1 MHNFRIFFTGSP
13 ACGLEFK
20 PEVPRCNSLTEI
32 DFRRE
37 QILFKREAQE
47 REIAIAA
54 YIQWIKTDVNMA
66 IRAIAAVNLF

>member
-1 MHNFRIFFTGSP
+1 MHNFRIFFTGSS

-47 REIAIAA
+47 REIELAA
-54 YIQWIKTDVNMA
+54 YVQ
-66 IRAIAAVNLF
+66 